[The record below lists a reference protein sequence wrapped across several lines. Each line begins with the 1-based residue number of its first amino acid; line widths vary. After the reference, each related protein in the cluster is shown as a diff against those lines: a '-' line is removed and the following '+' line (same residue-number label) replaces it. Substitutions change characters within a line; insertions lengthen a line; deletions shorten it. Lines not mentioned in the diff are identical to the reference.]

1 MQDTT
6 DRPRPRPLTFI
17 VVLTGEGMSE
27 EPALESCSA
36 RLGMARSDWEGCL
49 RTILENESGGREAM
63 IRPPACTVWYTSDSN
78 RVVSK
83 RLSIHIKINKIINKN
98 NIFNFGNAPKSA

>member
-1 MQDTT
+1 
-6 DRPRPRPLTFI
+6 
-17 VVLTGEGMSE
+17 MSE
-27 EPALESCSA
+27 EPAFESCSA

-63 IRPPACTVWYTSDSN
+63 MRPPACTVWYTSDSN

>member
-1 MQDTT
+1 MQDNH
-6 DRPRPRPLTFI
+6 RPFAFM

-36 RLGMARSDWEGCL
+36 RLGIARSDWEGCL

-63 IRPPACTVWYTSDSN
+63 IRPPACTVWYTSGSS

-83 RLSIHIKINKIINKN
+83 
-98 NIFNFGNAPKSA
+98 G